1 VLLTR
6 SIRRKMATGLAA
18 LLLTLAL
25 LSYGGI
31 AGLSKYRR
39 MVKDLDASISQA
51 PRNSDLAATIG
62 SLIQPLAHPF
72 PEVGSRALREQFCRR
87 QQTEFQTVLQHV
99 KQDVERHFDRL
110 NAYLSALR
118 RSKSGVTGLRSGP
131 APHYQLHAR
140 IRENLDRCQGA
151 TRLLADPDKRGD
163 AIGYMLNCIAE
174 LHLAVNNV
182 PDPALD
188 HLRSQLIADM
198 ADYHW
203 HLGVVRVSSIVAAV
217 MFAVLVYYAYQW
229 VIVPI
234 YELQRGA
241 CRVAA
246 GDFDYRIELATGD
259 EMSTLADAFNHMT
272 ERFQSVTEDL
282 DKRVQ
287 QQTQQLVQSA
297 RLAGVGFLAA
307 GVAHEINN
315 PLHAIATAAEGLEW
329 RLAGQLDHLAEADRA
344 VVKEYIAMM
353 QTESARCREITEKLL
368 DFARGKG
375 SEKNQYDITAIVDD
389 TVSVLEHVGKFRDR
403 TIRFDATAE
412 HYAHVNGSEIKQ
424 VVLNLVANALEAID
438 PGGEVRI
445 GIRETPDCVEVTCQD
460 NGCGMTPEVLDHIF
474 DPFFSTKQ
482 NTATAKGTGLGLSIS
497 HRIVQDHH
505 GSLEATSDGPGQGS
519 TFRLRLPKRPRRA
532 QAA

>member
-1 VLLTR
+1 
-6 SIRRKMATGLAA
+6 MATGLAA

-62 SLIQPLAHPF
+62 SLIQPLGYKIPDS
-72 PEVGSRALREQFCRR
+72 GNRDLRERFCRR
-87 QQTEFQTVLQHV
+87 QQAEFQTVLQHV
-99 KQDVERHFDRL
+99 RQDVERHFERL

-118 RSKSGVTGLRSGP
+118 RSKSGVTSLSSGR
-131 APHYQLHAR
+131 APHYQLHAK
-140 IRENLDRCQGA
+140 IRENLELCEGA
-151 TRLLADPDKRGD
+151 TRLLGDPDRRGD
-163 AIGYMLNCIAE
+163 AIGYMLNWIAE

-188 HLRSQLIADM
+188 HLRSQLNADM

-203 HLGVVRVSSIVAAV
+203 HLGVVRVTSIVAAV
-217 MFAVLVYYAYQW
+217 MFAALVYYAYQW
-229 VIVPI
+229 VVVPI

-246 GDFDYRIELATGD
+246 GDFDYRIDLTTGD
-259 EMSTLADAFNHMT
+259 EMSTLAEAFNHMT

-282 DKRVQ
+282 DKQVR

-329 RLAGQLDHLAEADRA
+329 RLAGQLDHLGDADRA

-424 VVLNLVANALEAID
+424 VVLNLVANALEATD

-482 NTATAKGTGLGLSIS
+482 NKASAKGTGLGLSIS

-505 GSLEATSDGPGQGS
+505 GSLEATSDGPGKGS

>member
-1 VLLTR
+1 MLLTR

-18 LLLTLAL
+18 LLATLAL

-31 AGLSKYRR
+31 AGLSNYRR

-51 PRNSDLAATIG
+51 PRNSALAATIG
-62 SLIQPLAHPF
+62 RLIEPLANKLPAGN
-72 PEVGSRALREQFCRR
+72 EELVKRACARQKEQF
-87 QQTEFQTVLQHV
+87 EAVLDSV
-99 KQDVERHFDRL
+99 RNDVDAHFKNL
-110 NAYLSALR
+110 NDYLDTLKKSQ
-118 RSKSGVTGLRSGP
+118 SGVTGLSAGRS
-131 APHYQLHAR
+131 PHYELHGL
-140 IRENLDRCQGA
+140 IRSKLDFCAGA
-151 TRLLADPDKRGD
+151 MPLLADPARRDL
-163 AIGYMLNCIAE
+163 AVNYIQTHIAE
-174 LHLAVNNV
+174 MHLAVNHV

-188 HLRSQLIADM
+188 HLKAQLNDDV

-203 HLGVVRVSSIVAAV
+203 HLGVVRVTSVAAAL
-217 MFAVLVYYAYQW
+217 MFVVLAYYAYQW
-229 VIVPI
+229 VVVPI

-246 GDFDYRIELATGD
+246 GDFDYRIDLATND

-282 DKRVQ
+282 DKQVRQ
-287 QQTQQLVQSA
+287 QSQQLVQSA

-329 RLAGQLDHLAEADRA
+329 RLTGQLDHLEEADQA

-403 TIRFDATAE
+403 TIRFDVDDA

-424 VVLNLVANALEAID
+424 VVLNLVANALEATE
-438 PGGEVRI
+438 PGGEVTI
-445 GIRETPDCVEVTCQD
+445 GIRETPDSIEISCRD
-460 NGCGMTPEVLDHIF
+460 NGCGMTPEVLAHLF
-474 DPFFSTKQ
+474 DPFFTTKQ
-482 NTATAKGTGLGLSIS
+482 NKASAKGTGLGLSIS

-505 GSLEATSDGPGQGS
+505 GSLDATSEGPGQGS
-519 TFRLRLPKRPRRA
+519 TFRLRLPRKAPISRA
-532 QAA
+532 A